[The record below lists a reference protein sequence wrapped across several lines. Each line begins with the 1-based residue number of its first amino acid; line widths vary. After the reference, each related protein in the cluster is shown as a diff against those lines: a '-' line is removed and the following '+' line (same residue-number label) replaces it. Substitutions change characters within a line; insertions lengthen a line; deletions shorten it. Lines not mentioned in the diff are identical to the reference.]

1 MNQPI
6 DVDPTLA
13 RPRSRL
19 KPLLALALLA
29 LVAGL
34 VVPRVLFPAGSA
46 AGGESASFPEPGTA
60 AAVPSPPVPVAAV
73 PGPLPAGSGR
83 NPFAS
88 PVGATAM
95 AAPAPAPAPT
105 TPTTTVPA
113 PPARSTARLRVL
125 EISLDGSRRPLA
137 RVRVDDVAQTVTV
150 GQTFARRYTLD
161 SLDVPG
167 RCGRFVAAGVRFTLC
182 EGDERLA

>member
-19 KPLLALALLA
+19 KPLLAVALVV
-29 LVAGL
+29 LVAG
-34 VVPRVLFPAGSA
+34 VVGPRVLFPAGGAS
-46 AGGESASFPEPGTA
+46 GGDTASFPEPGSP
-60 AAVPSPPVPVAAV
+60 AVAPSSPVPVAVVQA
-73 PGPLPAGSGR
+73 PPALPAGTGR

-88 PVGATAM
+88 PVAAVAVVAPVV
-95 AAPAPAPAPT
+95 AAPVP
-105 TPTTTVPA
+105 TTVPA
-113 PPARSTARLRVL
+113 APARSTARLRVL

-161 SLDVPG
+161 SLDIPG